1 MRHKII
7 IIALVIATITAAF
20 CISTNAI
27 NYPETLVLNENTVL
41 VWNNEIINEE
51 NETFAQPIK
60 IRVWNHQSDGDYTT
74 TYNEIRMTRSAQNV
88 YKVTYYT
95 SSTVQVGIYNI
106 NGSSEGWKYGFEN
119 HRSMTVIEET
129 TITDSGVIKFLYEN
143 VSGLPEVP
151 SPHAQELSEML
162 DESKSFLSTA
172 LSAATLIIT
181 WLAANQICLC
191 AMYLFILVAMGG
203 VCKRFVKGS

>member
-1 MRHKII
+1 MKHKII
-7 IIALVIATITAAF
+7 VIALVIATITAAF

-51 NETFAQPIK
+51 NETFVLPIK
-60 IRVWNHQSDGDYTT
+60 IRVWNHQGDGNR
-74 TYNEIRMTRSAQNV
+74 TYNEIRITRSSQNV
-88 YKVTYYT
+88 YTITYYT

-106 NGSSEGWKYGFEN
+106 NGSNAGWQYGYEN
-119 HRSMTVIEET
+119 HRDITVIEEI
-129 TITDSGVIKFLYEN
+129 TITDTEVIKFLYDN
-143 VSGLPEVP
+143 VSGLPNQP

-162 DESKSFLSTA
+162 DDSKSFLSTS

-191 AMYLFILVAMGG
+191 AMYLFILVSMVG